1 MAINLDL
8 EMKRQ
13 IGFDMLIIVVDFRHE
28 FNKGNMETER
38 WNISVS
44 YTHLDVYKR
53 QECEFDNRFA
63 TPEEQEILSQYVGWG
78 GIPEAFD
85 ENNPSCCLLY
95 TSFQNFYLFCCKPP
109 DGSLLHLIQ
118 NLLFTNFAALLE

>member
-38 WNISVS
+38 CI
-44 YTHLDVYKR
+44 
-53 QECEFDNRFA
+53 
-63 TPEEQEILSQYVGWG
+63 IL
-78 GIPEAFD
+78 
-85 ENNPSCCLLY
+85 
-95 TSFQNFYLFCCKPP
+95 
-109 DGSLLHLIQ
+109 
-118 NLLFTNFAALLE
+118 